1 MKSETAALLFA
12 GLSLVQAPLWAAS
25 PEDILKTAWKD
36 PQIANQQEAVRL
48 AKDASSLNPLEKAD
62 IRFDRGELN
71 QQDVKVGLRLYPK
84 GYSEHVAS
92 SRFQRA
98 LEKNEEAALSEAL
111 SKMLVARYDLIA
123 RLTLA
128 KEKKAMADQ
137 LSQVS
142 RRASKALSYAAQ
154 KSRTELKSYLKAKTD
169 LDKIDLKIADI
180 QRDYSNTQSELSDLQ
195 LGGIDQFDLTDLA
208 SIDDIRTKFD
218 GAADK
223 RLEQTLTNQVVLADL
238 EKSQSALQYDRA
250 RDEKWLE
257 HIEVSMKDD
266 KGEKVYGVEV
276 AINLPFAG
284 APDLSA
290 VDKRIKMLRE
300 RNKSREATALSDR
313 EYKNTVTELRTLLD
327 LHKSMRETSRMN
339 PDELR
344 RASSAIAG
352 QDPMLALDLQ
362 RGWLE
367 SREHLLDL
375 EFRIRALYIKYLHES
390 SSIASAP
397 ESNHLSKTAK
407 RIL

>member
-1 MKSETAALLFA
+1 MRSEYRVALFA
-12 GLSLVQAPLWAAS
+12 GLLFSRALAVAAS
-25 PEDILKTAWKD
+25 PEEVLKTVWKD
-36 PQIANQQEAVRL
+36 PQIAAHQEAVRL
-48 AKDASSLNPLEKAD
+48 AKDSSSFNPLDKAD

-71 QQDVKVGLRLYPK
+71 QQDVKVGLRVYPK
-84 GYSEHVAS
+84 GYSEHVAT

-98 LEKNEEAALSEAL
+98 LEKTENAALSEAL

-123 RLTLA
+123 RLALV
-128 KEKKAMADQ
+128 KEKKTMADQ
-137 LSQVS
+137 LSLVS
-142 RRASKALSYAAQ
+142 RRASKALSFAAQ

-180 QRDYSNTQSELSDLQ
+180 QRDYNNTQRELLDLK
-195 LGGIDQFDLTDLA
+195 LGGIDQFDLTDVA
-208 SIDDIRTKFD
+208 SIDDIRTKFEAR
-218 GAADK
+218 GDK
-223 RLEQTLTNQVVLADL
+223 PLESTLTGQVALADL

-284 APDLSA
+284 APDLSS
-290 VDKRIKMLRE
+290 VDKRIKLLRE
-300 RNKSREATALSDR
+300 RNKAQETAALADR
-313 EYKNTVTELRTLLD
+313 DYKNTLTELRTLLD
-327 LHKSMRETSRMN
+327 LHKSLQDASRMN

-344 RASSAIAG
+344 KASSSIAG

-390 SSIASAP
+390 ALIASAP
-397 ESNHLSKTAK
+397 EANHLSKSAK